1 MVRIYQTERGYFYK
15 EYKNGKKVRI
25 SKKSAFK
32 NMKGGDMYNCKKNMS
47 SNKLSNICEKKK
59 NARAD
64 DPRYFKTYE
73 ACAMSNK
80 CLTKWKKKNTPNNK
94 LRNIPPNN
102 KFRNIPANFKFRNV
116 SANFNFRNIPANF
129 RNIPDI
135 TYKTGPFNQDNLKT
149 VLQHEFSITDSTKTK
164 YLIGT
169 FGVGPCIAIIGYE
182 PEHNIGFV
190 SHIDS
195 LTTPYEHNGIVGM
208 LSDKYK
214 NMNLNFELYII
225 GGDSDTVEQLKI
237 LYNKWKVFK
246 HTPYGTEYL
255 FTFNV
260 LGKNILGNNPKEVI
274 LDTKNGQLYLY
285 KDKTKLSNNENRR
298 LTRFTRSF
306 LFNHM
311 NGKKTHIKYVN

>member
-32 NMKGGDMYNCKKNMS
+32 NMKGGGMYNCKKNMS

-59 NARAD
+59 NAHPD
-64 DPRYFKTYE
+64 DPRYFETYE
-73 ACAMSNK
+73 ECAMSTK
-80 CLTKWKKKNTPNNK
+80 CLTKWKTEYTPNNK
-94 LRNIPPNN
+94 I
-102 KFRNIPANFKFRNV
+102 RNIPAYFINIPANV
-116 SANFNFRNIPANF
+116 RNIPANF

-135 TYKTGPFNQDNLKT
+135 TYKTGPFNQENLKT
-149 VLQHEFSITDSTKTK
+149 VLQHEVSITDSKKKK

-182 PEHNIGFV
+182 PEHHIGFV
-190 SHIDS
+190 AHIDS
-195 LTTPYEHNGIVGM
+195 LTTPYEHNLIVSM

-298 LTRFTRSF
+298 LTRFAHSF

-311 NGKKTHIKYVN
+311 NGTKTHIKYVN